1 MKGGGTPTV
10 DPAAS
15 LACPHTQTRRYTLT
29 GVNSNPGYKDDPV
42 RTAEGCW
49 ESLQTQMLQHPMT
62 NTASVMCYNENVAP
76 INTYGAMHSGISVPL
91 RRAKHMLQ
99 QWNP

>member
-1 MKGGGTPTV
+1 M

-15 LACPHTQTRRYTLT
+15 LACPHTQAQRYTLT

-42 RTAEGCW
+42 RTAGGCW

-62 NTASVMCYNENVAP
+62 NTASVMCYNENV
-76 INTYGAMHSGISVPL
+76 GSK
-91 RRAKHMLQ
+91 KHIRSDAL
-99 QWNP
+99 WDFSSSEEG